1 MKNEKETED
10 GDIAAAEPKKKRKSK
25 ILFAV
30 LAIVMLGMIGYI
42 VYLQI
47 IGPQMS
53 EEAKIER
60 PPPQPEM
67 YPFERL
73 TTNPAES
80 AGRRLVLVSLVVEYD
95 SKKDKYILQ
104 EIENKKS
111 QLQHILINILSSKT
125 VEKLETEKDE
135 LRKEILDTLNKSL
148 ITGQLKEVYFTEF
161 VIQ

>member
-10 GDIAAAEPKKKRKSK
+10 GDIAAAEPKKKGKRK

-30 LAIVMLGMIGYI
+30 LAVVMLGMIGYI
-42 VYLQI
+42 VYLQLFAS
-47 IGPQMS
+47 QE
-53 EEAKIER
+53 EEAKIEK
-60 PPPQPEM
+60 PPPQLEM
-67 YPFERL
+67 YQFERL

-80 AGRRLVLVSLVVEYD
+80 AGRRLVLVSLAAEYD
-95 SKKDKYILQ
+95 SQKDKYILQ
-104 EIENKKS
+104 EIENKNS

-125 VEKLETEKDE
+125 VEKLETEKEE

-148 ITGQLKEVYFTEF
+148 ITGQLKEIYFTEF